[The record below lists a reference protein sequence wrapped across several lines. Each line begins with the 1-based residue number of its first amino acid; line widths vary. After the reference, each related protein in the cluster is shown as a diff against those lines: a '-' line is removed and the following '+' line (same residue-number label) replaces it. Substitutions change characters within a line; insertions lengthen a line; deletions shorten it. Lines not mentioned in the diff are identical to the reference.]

1 MNKEK
6 KTILVTGC
14 AGFIGFHISLYFL
27 KLNYHVIGVDNLN
40 DYYDIKLKKD
50 RLRELKKTSTKEKKK
65 FNFFSYDLREYK
77 KIQFLFTKY
86 KFKKVIH
93 LAAQAGVRYSLKNPR
108 AYLNSN
114 IIGFFNILECSKKNK
129 ITKLIFASSS
139 SVYGNLNKIK
149 FKENDSTDHPIQF
162 YAATKKSNEVMAHAY
177 SQLYKM
183 NIFGLRFFTV
193 YGPWGRPDMSY
204 YKFTKNI
211 IKNKKIDIYNM
222 GNHKRDFT
230 YIDDVC
236 EIIGKLTTLPEK
248 KLRNFKIFNVGSS
261 KPHKLIRMIDT
272 LESILRKKSKR
283 NYLGLQKG
291 DVQKT
296 FSDSSL
302 IKKYVKIRS
311 KTSLSHGL
319 SQFVNWYKKYNRI
332 K

>member
-1 MNKEK
+1 M
-6 KTILVTGC
+6 
-14 AGFIGFHISLYFL
+14 
-27 KLNYHVIGVDNLN
+27 
-40 DYYDIKLKKD
+40 
-50 RLRELKKTSTKEKKK
+50 
-65 FNFFSYDLREYK
+65 
-77 KIQFLFTKY
+77 
-86 KFKKVIH
+86 
-93 LAAQAGVRYSLKNPR
+93 
-108 AYLNSN
+108 NSN